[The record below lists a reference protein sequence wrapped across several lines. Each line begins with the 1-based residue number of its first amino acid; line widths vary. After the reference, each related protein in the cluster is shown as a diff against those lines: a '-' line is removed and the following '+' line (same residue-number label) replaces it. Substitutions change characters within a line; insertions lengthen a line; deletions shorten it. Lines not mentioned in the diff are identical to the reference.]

1 MSSTTTTTSLQESLQ
16 LIANKSGKK
25 IAEVKDAYDVA
36 LKTLPP
42 SMKSEKRREATA
54 LRIVNR
60 DLAVNTRS
68 SSEAYEGVIVGAKR
82 VRDLME
88 YSRKIALDAYRED
101 PGKAIAD
108 GVVSLSEDGNT
119 VNVLDT
125 RTEVQGKPNK
135 NLGKPRAEHMYMRE
149 CIIAA
154 RKPGD
159 TEFTA
164 GKIQLWNDQA
174 KLSIPMCKFISF
186 NANGGLNESS
196 GMLELKSSVTTSFNI
211 QEDLPDD
218 EVMSIIDDAFDGNY
232 KTLGELFEFHQSIAG
247 TPAQYESFVVT
258 EGTVQWVN
266 LAQEEGKNHSITVND
281 TSIPEGGDGVKVW
294 IPAELGHLVNFG
306 KDSIV
311 TIIGYTSLNKKWDSE
326 LKQKTDEDVVQIN
339 AYSVFGRPGL
349 TTAGFEQGEII

>member
-1 MSSTTTTTSLQESLQ
+1 MSSTTTTTSLQENLQ
-16 LIANKSGKK
+16 LIATKSGKTL
-25 IAEVKDAYDVA
+25 AEVKEAYDVA
-36 LKTLPP
+36 LSTLPP

-101 PGKAIAD
+101 PGQAIAD
-108 GVVSLSEDGNT
+108 GLVSLSEDGKV

-135 NLGKPRAEHMYMRE
+135 NLGKARAEHMYMRE

-154 RKPGD
+154 RKPGEK
-159 TEFTA
+159 EFTA

-174 KLSIPMCKFISF
+174 KLSIPICKFINF
-186 NANGGLNESS
+186 NANGGLNENT
-196 GMLELKSSVTTSFNI
+196 GLLELKSSVTTSFNI
-211 QEDLPDD
+211 KDDLPDD
-218 EVMSIIDDAFDGNY
+218 EVMSIMDDAFEDNY
-232 KTLGELFEFHQSIAG
+232 RTLGELFEFHQSIVG

-266 LAQEEGKNHSITVND
+266 LGEEGKNHSITVND

-311 TIIGYTSLNKKWDSE
+311 TIIGYTSLNKKWDSDKKE
-326 LKQKTDEDVVQIN
+326 KTDVDVVQIN